1 MTTVAA
7 LNTASQNSEVMIPG
21 RASVSPQKDIRW
33 RVAPL
38 DVVAVLRAS
47 VTPSSFARW
56 SQLLTPSGTMCTV
69 PGRGEAS
76 RNRTLCES
84 RTEAIAHV
92 TFEHH
97 GGAHSELSDRSELTR
112 QHEGRTGTGV
122 PQSPDRVFRCSQLGS
137 ILVARPKHSGRARQR
152 LQDVTLRRGATIRWP
167 RAELA

>member
-38 DVVAVLRAS
+38 DVIALLRAS

-56 SQLLTPSGTMCTV
+56 SQLLTRQARCAPF
-69 PGRGEAS
+69 PDGEAS
-76 RNRTLCES
+76 RRRTPCES
-84 RTEAIAHV
+84 STEAIAHV

-97 GGAHSELSDRSELTR
+97 GGAHGELSDRSE
-112 QHEGRTGTGV
+112 
-122 PQSPDRVFRCSQLGS
+122 
-137 ILVARPKHSGRARQR
+137 
-152 LQDVTLRRGATIRWP
+152 
-167 RAELA
+167 